1 MMDKLVDWLA
11 SFVCNNLLHSLIKRL
26 IEQADSDKEY
36 CTSGLPA
43 EGTLTQKRL
52 F

>member
-1 MMDKLVDWLA
+1 MDWLA
-11 SFVCNNLLHSLIKRL
+11 RFFLNNLLHSLIKRL

-36 CTSGLPA
+36 CTSGLPV